1 MSLFEHALRESP
13 KETRHA
19 IYAGTVF
26 HLPPTDASLA
36 FVALARNELAATL
49 GFDDV
54 RAAHA
59 LLSPDAFFERLG
71 RVRKRLYLEPDAHAH
86 VRRVIASLGFEP
98 AEVAFDPARLRVIAH
113 RGHENPLA
121 APVYYA
127 HRDTWYAHPQA
138 LVTWWIP
145 LDDLSEE
152 ETFVFHPDAFARPIP
167 NDSETFDYDAW
178 VRDGYSLKIGWQDK
192 RSSTLAR
199 YPGVLGEVGE
209 LEQRPAVGFSCRRGD
224 VLLFAGAHFHGTR
237 PQATGRTRYSLDFRV
252 VDLEDARMGR
262 GAPNVD
268 NRSRGS
274 ALPEYVRG
282 DEGRAPG

>member
-1 MSLFEHALRESP
+1 MSLFEHALRDSAA
-13 KETRHA
+13 ETRGA
-19 IYAGTVF
+19 LYAGTAF
-26 HLPPTDASLA
+26 HLAPNEASLA
-36 FVALARNELAATL
+36 FVSLARAELAATL
-49 GFDDV
+49 GFEDV

-59 LLSPDAFFERLG
+59 RLSPDDFFERLG

-86 VRRVIASLGFEP
+86 VRRVIASLGFDL
-98 AEVAFDPARLRVIAH
+98 ADLAFDPARLRVIAH

-145 LDDLSEE
+145 LDDLAEE
-152 ETFVFHPDAFARPIP
+152 ETFAFHPAAFAQPIP
-167 NDSETFDYDAW
+167 NDSEIFDYDAW
-178 VRDGYSLKIGWQDK
+178 VRDGHSLKIGWQDK

-199 YPGVLGEVGE
+199 YPGVRGAIEPG
-209 LEQRPAVGFSCRRGD
+209 PAVGFSCRRGD
-224 VLLFAGAHFHGTR
+224 VLLFAGAHFHGSR

-252 VDLEDARMGR
+252 VDLADAREGR

-274 ALPEYVRG
+274 ALPEYVLGAERPSTG
-282 DEGRAPG
+282 